1 MVYQKYKL
9 FAYKH
14 IMNKILSLTLLF
26 LFVSCQYFD
35 KQVPSEDELLQK
47 RLNEINWKEVTVYP
61 SVAECDSIFDKER
74 KKECFFNYLS
84 QIIQNKIAPDSLTVN
99 ASIIDTIDVR
109 VTVSAD
115 SKITFEPLFTSDS
128 TSYNKAKIDSVI
140 KSRLVDFPKI
150 EPAQKD
156 GIPVKTQFLLPV
168 IIKE

>member
-1 MVYQKYKL
+1 
-9 FAYKH
+9 
-14 IMNKILSLTLLF
+14 MNKILSLTLLF
-26 LFVSCQYFD
+26 LLVSCQYFD
-35 KQVPSEDELLQK
+35 KQVPSEEELLQK
-47 RLNEINWKEVTVYP
+47 RMNEINWKEVTVYP

-74 KKECFFNYLS
+74 KKECFFKYLS

-115 SKITFEPLFTSDS
+115 SQITFEPLFTSDS
-128 TSYNKAKIDSVI
+128 TSYNKAKIDSII

-156 GIPVKTQFLLPV
+156 GIPVKTQFILPV

>member
-1 MVYQKYKL
+1 
-9 FAYKH
+9 
-14 IMNKILSLTLLF
+14 MNKILSLTLLI
-26 LFVSCQYFD
+26 LLVSCQYFD

-47 RLNEINWKEVTVYP
+47 RMNEINWKEVTVYP
-61 SVAECDSIFDKER
+61 SVAECDSILDKEQ

-84 QIIQNKIAPDSLTVN
+84 QIIQQKITPDSLTVN

-156 GIPVKTQFLLPV
+156 GIPVKTQFILPV